1 MKRPIAVENYREQYL
16 DRERERL
23 RDQSALNRLGQG
35 NYEGVQRSPVRSG
48 PDPRPEDRRGE
59 RW

>member
-1 MKRPIAVENYREQYL
+1 MKKPTECTNWREESL

-35 NYEGVQRSPVRSG
+35 NYNGIKRSPVRQG
-48 PDPRPEDRRGE
+48 PDPRPEDRRSE

>member
-1 MKRPIAVENYREQYL
+1 MKKPITNWREESL
-16 DRERERL
+16 ERERERL

-35 NYEGVQRSPVRSG
+35 NYGGVKRSPVRVG
-48 PDPRPEDRRGE
+48 YDPRPEDRRGE

>member
-1 MKRPIAVENYREQYL
+1 MKAPITNYREEYL

-35 NYEGVQRSPVRSG
+35 NHNGVQRSPVRRG